1 MFDFA
6 NLDLTEVA
14 AEDLQEFSRRIEKE
28 FQRRRVLVESPLLA
42 EELSKNYLTA
52 AGRAAMED
60 TAGNPPT
67 KVPEYVQ
74 PLGAHD
80 AYPLGFYVTQ
90 EGTTYKSKRSGNVWE
105 PKLHLDLWERV
116 DAADVPTP
124 APTPTPPAWELNKVY
139 ATGDTFLYNGQVYRV
154 VQPHTSA
161 AHWTPGTVPALYTVV
176 G

>member
-1 MFDFA
+1 MELE
-6 NLDLTEVA
+6 NIDLTNVGT
-14 AEDLQEFSRRIEKE
+14 AELLALSRRVEQE
-28 FQRRRVLVESPLLA
+28 YSRRRILEEAPAQAEGLA
-42 EELSKNYLTA
+42 KSYLEA
-52 AGRAAMED
+52 AGRAAEED

-90 EGTTYKSKRSGNVWE
+90 DGITYKSKRSSNVWE
-105 PKLHLDLWERV
+105 PKLHPDLWEQV

-124 APTPTPPAWELNKVY
+124 TPTPTPPAWEVGKVY
-139 ATGDTFLYNGQVYRV
+139 ATGDTFLYNGRVYRV